1 MSLVGVDK
9 TILTKGYKIR
19 TRIFTIY
26 VTNTQHT
33 CIHIYSNTAL
43 SQEYFTSGVTWPRGI
58 YRKQCSDQFRQQ
70 AHLYLCMPVLILK
83 QVFKSNGISYN
94 LLEPTHVCLNIFRF
108 PTQRSSGWETYI
120 FPQALVLV
128 TLPLMMTIWDKNYLL
143 CPTNETEQG
152 MFDVLLNLC

>member
-1 MSLVGVDK
+1 MHM
-9 TILTKGYKIR
+9 Y
-19 TRIFTIY
+19 IY
-26 VTNTQHT
+26 YLCHKYTTHL
-33 CIHIYSNTAL
+33 HIYIYTVILLCHRS
-43 SQEYFTSGVTWPRGI
+43 TSPQVSCVTWPRGI

-108 PTQRSSGWETYI
+108 PTQRSSGWATNI